1 MICSHC
7 STEMPEISAYCPSCG
22 RVVTAEPE
30 LAAQAEPVLSA
41 ADMREAIPGALAYV
55 TIIPAII
62 LLAVPAFRAKPFL
75 RFHAWQS
82 ILFAVSTTVIGLAM
96 RIIFAILSFVPF
108 VGFLFAWLSS
118 GLVFLA
124 LVMLWAVLVV
134 KAGQGEA
141 YELPWIG
148 RFAYRLTATHSG

>member
-1 MICSHC
+1 
-7 STEMPEISAYCPSCG
+7 MPEISAYCPSCG
-22 RVVTAEPE
+22 RAVTAEPE
-30 LAAQAEPVLSA
+30 LAAQAGPALSA
-41 ADMREAIPGALAYV
+41 ADTREAILGALAYV

-62 LLAVPAFRAKPFL
+62 LLAAPGFRAKPFL

-82 ILFAVSTTVIGLAM
+82 IFFAIASTVIGLAM
-96 RIIFAILSFVPF
+96 KIMFAILSFVPF
-108 VGFLFAWLSS
+108 IGFLFASLSA

-124 LVMLWAVLVV
+124 VVMLWAVLVV

-148 RFAYRLTATHSG
+148 RFAYRLTATYAG

>member
-7 STEMPEISAYCPSCG
+7 AAVMPDISAYCPTCG
-22 RVVTAEPE
+22 RSVAEGPE
-30 LAAQAEPVLSA
+30 LPTGSDAIAVA
-41 ADMREAIPGALAYV
+41 ADLREAILGALAYF
-55 TIIPAII
+55 TILPAII
-62 LLAVPAFRAKPFL
+62 FLAVPAFRAKPFL

-82 ILFAVSTTVIGLAM
+82 ILFACASAIIGAGM
-96 RIIFAILSFVPF
+96 KAISAILSFVPF
-108 VGFLFAWLSS
+108 IGFLFSWLAA

-148 RFAYRLTATHSG
+148 QFAARLTAPHAG